1 MTELTVICGACH
13 EPISPGGGFLG
24 VRDADIGR
32 YQSAEAAWRE
42 MHPGSLHSGADL
54 MELPGAVTWVA
65 YHFDC
70 DPKPDEHGYQ
80 IDTEEITTWPQ
91 LTSWTAHLMG
101 KTWLSWTD
109 WDELLRE
116 TAAGTGQRIAVR
128 TLKVA

>member
-13 EPISPGGGFLG
+13 EPIFPGDGFLG

-32 YQSAEAAWRE
+32 YQSDEAAWRE

-54 MELPGAVTWVA
+54 MDLPVEVTWLA
-65 YHFDC
+65 YHSGC
-70 DPKPDEHGYQ
+70 DPKPDEPGYQ
-80 IDTEEITTWPQ
+80 IDTDQITTWPQ

-101 KTWLSWTD
+101 KTWLSCTD

-116 TAAGTGQRIAVR
+116 TADGTGQRIATR